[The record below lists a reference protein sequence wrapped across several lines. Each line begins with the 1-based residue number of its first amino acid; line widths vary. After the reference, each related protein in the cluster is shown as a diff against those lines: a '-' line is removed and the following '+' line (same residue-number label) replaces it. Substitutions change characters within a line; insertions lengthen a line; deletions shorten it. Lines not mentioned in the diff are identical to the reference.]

1 MKGIRADYINRM
13 IDEAMWSGK
22 VKKKWK
28 PPDGFFTKSA
38 EEIASGL
45 KGVSKSAAQ
54 AQSRL
59 SFYINRAGDNLS
71 SEDKGR
77 LNHAKE
83 ILSKSYQEK

>member
-1 MKGIRADYINRM
+1 MKRISAEYINRR
-13 IDEAMWSGK
+13 IREAMWTKS
-22 VKKKWK
+22 VKPKWHPK
-28 PPDGFFTKSA
+28 EGFFTKSA
-38 EEIASGL
+38 EEIARGL
-45 KGVSKSAAQ
+45 KSASKSAAQ

-83 ILSKSYQEK
+83 ILSKSYE